1 MRLPVKKAI
10 GGSARGAG
18 RVRRGPGG
26 PGTWVRDTRGT
37 IFIPLLI
44 WFMIFYLVTPSFDES
59 GADFQANVTGRL
71 IKVAALVTATIIV
84 LIRRRLSWHV
94 IAETNPFFLLFLL
107 LVPTSVL
114 WSIDSGATIGRYL
127 SVLTMVQ
134 LCLAFGVMGWHAR
147 RFQNVLRPLF
157 TCFIVLSLVYGLVF
171 PDRAI
176 EHGEGTLKD
185 AWRGLTYQ
193 KNEFGMLGSLT
204 LVLWLHA
211 WLTGEV
217 RRGLATVGCAIAAA
231 AMLLSRSS
239 TSLLS
244 TVLASIFMLLLLR
257 PPRNLRRYAP
267 LFVGTFASIV
277 VVYAVAV
284 LDIVPGLSILLQPFA
299 ALSGK
304 DLTFSN
310 RSLIWS
316 IVKEHIVLSPYVGS
330 GYGAYWVGPFPTSP
344 SYVFLKRMYFYP
356 SEAHNG
362 YLEIFNDL
370 GMLGLACL
378 LGYLVFYVR
387 QSLQL
392 MKIDRTQ
399 GVLFLSFFFQQ
410 AITNLSESCWLAV
423 NNVLPFFV
431 MTLATITLAR
441 SSLDHRLRRQSANRA
456 NPAGLPLPP

>member
-1 MRLPVKKAI
+1 
-10 GGSARGAG
+10 
-18 RVRRGPGG
+18 
-26 PGTWVRDTRGT
+26 
-37 IFIPLLI
+37 
-44 WFMIFYLVTPSFDES
+44 
-59 GADFQANVTGRL
+59 
-71 IKVAALVTATIIV
+71 
-84 LIRRRLSWHV
+84 
-94 IAETNPFFLLFLL
+94 
-107 LVPTSVL
+107 
-114 WSIDSGATIGRYL
+114 
-127 SVLTMVQ
+127 
-134 LCLAFGVMGWHAR
+134 
-147 RFQNVLRPLF
+147 
-157 TCFIVLSLVYGLVF
+157 
-171 PDRAI
+171 
-176 EHGEGTLKD
+176 
-185 AWRGLTYQ
+185 
-193 KNEFGMLGSLT
+193 
-204 LVLWLHA
+204 
-211 WLTGEV
+211 
-217 RRGLATVGCAIAAA
+217 
-231 AMLLSRSS
+231 
-239 TSLLS
+239 
-244 TVLASIFMLLLLR
+244 VLASIFMLLLLR

>member
-1 MRLPVKKAI
+1 M
-10 GGSARGAG
+10 
-18 RVRRGPGG
+18 
-26 PGTWVRDTRGT
+26 
-37 IFIPLLI
+37 LI
-44 WFMIFYLVTPSFDES
+44 WFMIFDLVTPSFEQTENAFES
-59 GADFQANVTGRL
+59 HLTGRL
-71 IKVAALVTATIIV
+71 IKVAALILATIIV
-84 LIRRRLSWHV
+84 LIRRRLAWHV
-94 IAETNPFFLLFLL
+94 IAEINPFFLFFLL

-114 WSIDSGATIGRYL
+114 WSIDSGATLGRYL
-127 SVLTMVQ
+127 SVLTIVQ
-134 LCLAFGVMGWHAR
+134 LCFASVVMGWHAR
-147 RFQNVLRPLF
+147 RFQALLRPLF
-157 TCFIVLSLVYGLVF
+157 TCFILLSFLYGVMF

-204 LVLWLHA
+204 FVLWLHA

-217 RRGLATVGCAIAAA
+217 RRGFASVGCAIAGA

-239 TSLLS
+239 TSLLA

-267 LFVGTFASIV
+267 LFVGTFATIV
-277 VVYAVAV
+277 VIYAVAV
-284 LDIVPGLSILLQPFA
+284 LDIVPGLAVLLKPFA

-344 SYVFLKRMYFYP
+344 SFVFLKKMYFYP

-370 GMLGLACL
+370 GMLGLVCL

-423 NNVLPFFV
+423 NNVSCRFFV
-431 MTLATITLAR
+431 MTLATVTLAR
-441 SSLDHRLRRQSANRA
+441 SSLEYRLRRQ
-456 NPAGLPLPP
+456 AGERGNAAEAPRRS